1 MGASLAAAP
10 GRDTA
15 WLTPW
20 LAQLPPPA
28 GDLATVQQRGRRALA
43 EQPLPSARQED
54 WRFTDL
60 SLLAQLPLAPAS
72 AAAPQPLPPLPTAE
86 PDVLRLHLDGCQDP
100 LEGHTLPAGL
110 EPLSAADIAQGLGH
124 TLAATGCEHHWPVDL
139 NHAIAGRVLALRV
152 ASRARVRLELVSA
165 QPEAL
170 LPLRV
175 LLVLEEKAQLE
186 LSQLLLAEQAGL
198 TSLVLEA
205 HLARSARLDY
215 GLVAL
220 GSPQAALLG
229 HLALEQE
236 PESAV
241 ALTTVTAGWGLA
253 RLEPRLL
260 QVDGQA
266 ESTLRGLQLVEG
278 HQIADTHS
286 HVQFGGPEG
295 QLDQLHKA
303 VAADQGRS
311 VFNGAVRVPRAA
323 QRTNAAQLSRN
334 LLLSDRARIDTKPE
348 LEIVADDVKCAHG
361 ATVSSLQTEELFYL
375 QSRGIDADQAA
386 GLLKRAFCE
395 EVLRQLP
402 PPARACC
409 PQERLQLESR

>member
-1 MGASLAAAP
+1 MGASLAAPA
-10 GRDTA
+10 GRASA

-28 GDLATVQQRGRRALA
+28 GDLAAVQQRGRRALA
-43 EQPLPSARQED
+43 EQPLPSAREEA

-60 SLLAQLPLAPAS
+60 SLLAQLPLQPAS
-72 AAAPQPLPPLPTAE
+72 AAAPLPPLPPAE
-86 PDVLRLHLDGCQDP
+86 PDVLRLHLDGCGDP
-100 LEGHTLPAGL
+100 LAGL
-110 EPLSAADIAQGLGH
+110 DLPDGLQPLSAAEVAQGLGH
-124 TLAATGCEHHWPVDL
+124 TLAATGCEHHWPVEL
-139 NHAIAGRVLALRV
+139 NHATAGRVLALRV
-152 ASRARVRLELVSA
+152 ASRARVRLELVSN
-165 QPEAL
+165 QPAAL

-186 LSQLLLAEQAGL
+186 LSQVLIAQQAGL

-205 HLARSARLDY
+205 HLARSARLEH

-220 GSPQAALLG
+220 GHPDAALLG
-229 HLALEQE
+229 QIALEQE

-241 ALTTVTAGWGLA
+241 ALTSVSAGWGLA

-266 ESTLRGLQLVEG
+266 QSTLRGLQLVDG

-303 VAADQGRS
+303 VAAGQGRS

-361 ATVSSLQTEELFYL
+361 ATVSSLQTDELFYL

-402 PPARACC
+402 TPARSSC
-409 PQERLQLESR
+409 PLERLLLEAR